1 MEYIS
6 SEKDMI
12 LTQPSWWDFL
22 RVISTSV
29 SWQENAGIG
38 RLNLLK
44 KKKKKNFWKTTLRI
58 YCMLHHLIPGNPTKV
73 KQRVLYACFNPE

>member
-44 KKKKKNFWKTTLRI
+44 KKKKKLLENHTAYL
-58 YCMLHHLIPGNPTKV
+58 
-73 KQRVLYACFNPE
+73 LYAPPPDTWEPNKSKAEGPVCLL